1 MEMFDAHRRDI
12 LNFDNYMDLKKPGFG
27 GPSSAMA
34 LRDGKGN
41 IIDKS
46 PKLDGYRRTVERD
59 PAFSHPVYN
68 PTYKAM
74 SHDVVYKQE
83 KKKPFTYDDTR
94 TGIPVVEVEPVKEG
108 KTYTSFERFIN
119 EADDYAE
126 NEEDEFSDFDEEEDE
141 EIRDILKHEENAV
154 ENALDREDFEENGW
168 SDSDDENEEDE
179 FRTAATR
186 SNQTISDL
194 RDIEA
199 KLRSF
204 EETGKLDNEFESD
217 EEFGAN
223 PFDSMESP
231 EGDIPE
237 WVKELHRSNR

>member
-27 GPSSAMA
+27 GPSSVMA
-34 LRDGKGN
+34 LRDGKGSL
-41 IIDKS
+41 IDKS

-59 PAFSHPVYN
+59 PAFSHPVYD

-74 SHDVVYKQE
+74 SHDLVYKQE

-94 TGIPVVEVEPVKEG
+94 TGIPVVEIEPLKEG

-119 EADDYAE
+119 EADYYI
-126 NEEDEFSDFDEEEDE
+126 NGEEANSEYPEDE
-141 EIRDILKHEENAV
+141 EPYV
-154 ENALDREDFEENGW
+154 YPEDN
-168 SDSDDENEEDE
+168 DSEEDNE
-179 FRTAATR
+179 TATNYATK

-199 KLRSF
+199 QLRSF
-204 EETGKLDNEFESD
+204 EETGKFDDSD
-217 EEFGAN
+217 EAFGAN
-223 PFDSMESP
+223 PFSSMESP
-231 EGDIPE
+231 DGEIPD
-237 WVKELHRSNR
+237 WVQKLHRSNR

>member
-34 LRDGKGN
+34 LRDGKGSL
-41 IIDKS
+41 IDKS

-59 PAFSHPVYN
+59 PAFSHPVYD

-74 SHDVVYKQE
+74 SHDLVYKQE

-94 TGIPVVEVEPVKEG
+94 TGIPVVEIEPLKEG

-119 EADDYAE
+119 EADDYINGEKANSE
-126 NEEDEFSDFDEEEDE
+126 YPEDE
-141 EIRDILKHEENAV
+141 EPYVYHKD
-154 ENALDREDFEENGW
+154 D
-168 SDSDDENEEDE
+168 DSEVDDE
-179 FRTAATR
+179 TATNYATK
-186 SNQTISDL
+186 SNQTLSQ
-194 RDIEA
+194 IEA
-199 KLRSF
+199 QLRSF
-204 EETGKLDNEFESD
+204 EESD
-217 EEFGAN
+217 EAFGAN

-231 EGDIPE
+231 DGEIPD
-237 WVKELHRSNR
+237 WVQKLHR